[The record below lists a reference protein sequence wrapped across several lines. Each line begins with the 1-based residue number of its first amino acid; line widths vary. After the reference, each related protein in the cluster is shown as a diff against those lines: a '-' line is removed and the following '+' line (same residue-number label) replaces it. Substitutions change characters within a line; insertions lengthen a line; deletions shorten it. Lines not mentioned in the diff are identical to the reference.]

1 MNNTETFNTSSYAM
15 DAVMTL
21 ALALNETLSVFN
33 ETLTELNM
41 TQFKNVVQATTFTG
55 VSVS

>member
-1 MNNTETFNTSSYAM
+1 MNVTETFNTNSYAM

-21 ALALNETLSVFN
+21 ALALNQTLPVFN

-41 TQFKNVVQATTFTG
+41 TQFKNALQATTFTG
-55 VSVS
+55 ASVS